1 MQVAVAGATGFVGRA
16 LVAELVDRDYDVVAL
31 SRHEARLPG
40 AITRVV
46 DVGDEAALGDALGC
60 CDTAYYLV
68 HSLGIGD
75 FRRRDLRLAEGFG
88 RAAAAAGV
96 ARIVYLGGLGDDPES
111 DHLASRQEV
120 GVALGD
126 AGVPVVEL
134 RAAVI
139 LGAGSISFEM
149 LRYLTERLPVMVCPR
164 WVRTAIQP
172 ISLGDV
178 LAYLTRSLE
187 VPPGV
192 YEIGGADVTTYREM
206 IGTYAHVR
214 GLRRR
219 RILDVPYLTPRLSSY
234 WVDLV
239 TPVDQTVSHALIESL
254 TVEVIVHRAEET
266 AAAFGIEPV
275 GSGAAIEAALD
286 DQARIVDE
294 ELLTREPGLA
304 DGIYTERAVAPV
316 AADATER
323 ADADLDDIGG
333 SYQWYG
339 LASAWRLRAG
349 LGRLVGERWRLR
361 RPAGV
366 EPGALVDWW
375 SVTRREPSRLV
386 LRGEDWFFG
395 EGWLGFDIREFDLV
409 VIGAFRTKGA
419 PGFLYWKL
427 LRPLH
432 RRIFVGLARHR
443 AARAERPSWSSRRP
457 A

>member
-1 MQVAVAGATGFVGRA
+1 MAGATGFVGRA
-16 LVAELVDRDYDVVAL
+16 LAAELVGRGHDVVAL

-40 AITRVV
+40 AITRAV
-46 DVGDEAALGDALGC
+46 DVGDEAALGDALGG
-60 CDTAYYLV
+60 CDAAYYLV
-68 HSLGIGD
+68 HSLGAGD

-96 ARIVYLGGLGDDPES
+96 DRIVYLGGLGDDPES
-111 DHLASRQEV
+111 DHLTSRQEV

-139 LGAGSISFEM
+139 LGARSISFEM

-172 ISLGDV
+172 VSLGDV
-178 LAYLTRSLE
+178 LAYLARSLD

-206 IGTYAHVR
+206 IGTYARVR

-239 TPVDQTVSHALIESL
+239 TPVDQSVSHALIESL
-254 TVEVIVHRAEET
+254 TIEVVVHRAEET
-266 AAAFGIEPV
+266 AAAFGIEAV
-275 GSGAAIEAALD
+275 GSGAAVAAALD
-286 DQARIVDE
+286 DQARTVDG

-316 AADATER
+316 AAAATER
-323 ADADLDDIGG
+323 ADADLDTIGG
-333 SYQWYG
+333 SYRWYG
-339 LASAWRLRAG
+339 LEWAWRLRAG
-349 LGRLVGERWRLR
+349 LGRLVGERLSLR
-361 RPAGV
+361 RPARV
-366 EPGALVDWW
+366 EPGAAVDWW

-386 LRGEDWFFG
+386 LRGRDWFFG
-395 EGWLGFDIREFDLV
+395 EGWLGFDVRDSDV
-409 VIGAFRTKGA
+409 AVIGAMRTKGA

-427 LRPLH
+427 LQPVH
-432 RRIFVGLARHR
+432 RRIFVRLARHR
-443 AARAERPSWSSRRP
+443 AARAERPGPTSPSRW
-457 A
+457 